1 MIKEY
6 LLKECNPI
14 SELLFSPLQLL
25 FMNIHV
31 LKFGGS
37 SMNDH
42 QTWKQVLDIIKRY
55 EYPVVIV
62 SATARTTRQ
71 LIEAAKLASLGN
83 LNMANKVADAIYKRH
98 QTIVDEFLKEHPHA
112 KTQLIKESCDNKL
125 NESINK
131 LKKLLEY
138 VEKKGALEDN
148 MKDAI
153 AAIGEQISS
162 YLLAQCGLALDM
174 LTHFINAKKLIKTDA
189 EYGNANPNRALIN
202 QKSGALETVMESGFT
217 PIIGGFYG
225 EAPDGTTT
233 TLGFEGSDYS
243 ASLIGGALH
252 AKSIEIWT
260 DVSGIYTSDPRF
272 ITDAK
277 PISNLSYFDAT
288 EMAYFGAKVLH
299 PSTLKPAQERN
310 IPVYV
315 KNMFQPDDPGT
326 KIVRESDHKHKV
338 LALSFKEQMVLLTIS
353 AYETVMGYS
362 FLTKVFGT
370 LEKLRLP
377 VDAVNTTEASVTI
390 ALSNTEKLDQLS
402 KELIEIGSV
411 TLEPD
416 KGLIS
421 LIGCSFVNMGELT
434 NEVFSSMASEEVYM
448 ITFTK
453 EKRILSFVVDEQ
465 NLVETAQKIH
475 SGLF

>member
-1 MIKEY
+1 
-6 LLKECNPI
+6 
-14 SELLFSPLQLL
+14 
-25 FMNIHV
+25 MNIHV
-31 LKFGGS
+31 LKFGGT

-42 QTWKQVLDIIKRY
+42 HTWKQVLDIISEY
-55 EYPVVIV
+55 EYPIVVV

-71 LIEAAKLASLGN
+71 LIEAGQLAADGDLEKALVIGESIKLRHLGI
-83 LNMANKVADAIYKRH
+83 LHA
-98 QTIVDEFLKEHPHA
+98 FLKENPHP
-112 KTQLIKESCDNKL
+112 KRPLIEESCEQKL
-125 NESINK
+125 DQKIG
-131 LKKLLEY
+131 LLFKLLTYTHKAGELTP
-138 VEKKGALEDN
+138 A

-153 AAIGEQISS
+153 ASIGEQISS
-162 YLLAQCGLALDM
+162 YLLAQCGLAVDH
-174 LTHFINAKKLIKTDA
+174 LTQFIDAKKIIKTDA
-189 EYGNANPNRALIN
+189 EYGHANPNRALIN
-202 QKSGALETVMESGFT
+202 QKAGSLETVLDSGFT

-252 AKSIEIWT
+252 AQAIEIWT

-272 ITDAK
+272 IDDAK
-277 PISNLSYFDAT
+277 PIQELSYFDAT

-310 IPVYV
+310 IPVFV
-315 KNMFQPDDPGT
+315 KNMFKPEDPGT
-326 KIVRESDHKHKV
+326 RIIRESDHAREV
-338 LALSFKEQMVLLTIS
+338 LALSFKEDMVLLTVS

-362 FLTKVFGT
+362 FLTKVFAA

-390 ALSNTEKLDQLS
+390 ALSNSEKLDQLS
-402 KELIEIGSV
+402 KELIEVGTV
-411 TLEPD
+411 TLEQQ

-421 LIGCSFVNMGELT
+421 LIGCTFSEMDKLT
-434 NEVFSSMASEEVYM
+434 KKVFDPLGSEDLDM

-453 EKRILSFVVDEQ
+453 EKRILSFVVYEEK
-465 NLVETAQKIH
+465 LVETAQAIH
-475 SGLF
+475 TELF

>member
-1 MIKEY
+1 
-6 LLKECNPI
+6 
-14 SELLFSPLQLL
+14 
-25 FMNIHV
+25 MNIHV
-31 LKFGGS
+31 LKFGGT

-42 QTWKQVLDIIKRY
+42 QTWKQVLDIIKKY

-62 SATARTTRQ
+62 SATSRTTRQ
-71 LIEAAKLASLGN
+71 LIESARLAAHGKLDEAT
-83 LNMANKVADAIYKRH
+83 AIADEIHGRH
-98 QTIVDEFLKEHPHA
+98 QSLVKIFLEEHPHP
-112 KTQLIKESCDNKL
+112 KNLLIEESCDKKL
-125 NESINK
+125 IELTNK

-138 VEKKGALEDN
+138 VSKKGRLEDG

-162 YLLAQCGLALDM
+162 FLLAQCGLAVDM
-174 LTHFINAKKLIKTDA
+174 LTHFIDAKKLIKTDA
-189 EYGNANPNRALIN
+189 EYGKANPNRGLIN
-202 QKSGALETVMESGFT
+202 QKSGALETVLDSGFT

-252 AKSIEIWT
+252 AQSIEIWT

-277 PISNLSYFDAT
+277 PITELSYFDAT

-310 IPVYV
+310 IPVLV
-315 KNMFQPDDPGT
+315 KNMFSPDDVGT
-326 KIVRESDHKHKV
+326 KIIRESDYNREV
-338 LALSFKEQMVLLTIS
+338 LAMSFKDDMVLLTVS

-362 FLTKVFGT
+362 FLTKVFAT

-390 ALSNTEKLDQLS
+390 ALSNSEKLDQLS
-402 KELIEIGSV
+402 KELIEVGTV
-411 TLEPD
+411 TLEQN

-421 LIGCSFVNMGELT
+421 LIGCRVSKMDELT
-434 NEVFSSMASEEVYM
+434 KKVFLAMGSEEIDM

-453 EKRILSFVVDEQ
+453 EKRILSFVVDEEQ
-465 NLVETAQKIH
+465 LVKTAQNIH
-475 SGLF
+475 SKLFE

>member
-1 MIKEY
+1 
-6 LLKECNPI
+6 
-14 SELLFSPLQLL
+14 
-25 FMNIHV
+25 MNIHV
-31 LKFGGS
+31 LKFGGT

-42 QTWKQVLDIIKRY
+42 QTWKQVLDIISKY

-71 LIEAAKLASLGN
+71 LIEAGQLAAKGN
-83 LNMANKVADAIYKRH
+83 LEKALVIGESIKLRH
-98 QTIVDEFLKEHPHA
+98 LGILHNFLRENPHP
-112 KTQLIKESCDNKL
+112 KQPLIEESCEHKL
-125 NESINK
+125 DQKIA
-131 LKKLLEY
+131 LLFKLLTYTHKVGELTP
-138 VEKKGALEDN
+138 A
-148 MKDAI
+148 MSDAI
-153 AAIGEQISS
+153 ASIGEQISS
-162 YLLAQCGLALDM
+162 YLLAQCGLAVNQ
-174 LTHFINAKKLIKTDA
+174 LTQFIDAKKIIKTDA
-189 EYGNANPNRALIN
+189 EYGKANPNLALIN
-202 QKSGALETVMESGFT
+202 QKAGSIETIMDSGFT

-225 EAPDGTTT
+225 EAPDKTTT

-252 AKSIEIWT
+252 AQAIEIWT
-260 DVSGIYTSDPRF
+260 DVSGVYTSDPRF

-277 PISNLSYFDAT
+277 PIPELSYFDAT

-315 KNMFQPDDPGT
+315 KNIFEPEAPGT
-326 KIVRESDHKHKV
+326 KIVRDSNYNRET
-338 LALSFKEQMVLLTIS
+338 LAMSIKNEMVLLTIS

-362 FLTKVFGT
+362 FLTKVFAA
-370 LEKLRLP
+370 LEKYRLP

-390 ALSNTEKLDQLS
+390 ALSDSYKLDQLS
-402 KELIEIGSV
+402 KDLIEVGTV
-411 TLEPD
+411 TLEPQ

-421 LIGCSFVNMGELT
+421 LIGCTVSNMDQLT
-434 NEVFSSMASEEVYM
+434 EKIFDSMNSEEVDM

-453 EKRILSFVVDEQ
+453 EKRILSFVVDEKQ
-465 NLVETAQKIH
+465 LIETAQKIH

>member
-1 MIKEY
+1 
-6 LLKECNPI
+6 
-14 SELLFSPLQLL
+14 
-25 FMNIHV
+25 MNIHV
-31 LKFGGS
+31 LKFGGT

-42 QTWKQVLDIIKRY
+42 QTWKQVLEIIKRY

-71 LIEAAKLASLGN
+71 LVEASKLAAMGN
-83 LNMANKVADAIYKRH
+83 LEKAHSIADEVHERH
-98 QTIVDEFLKEHPHA
+98 QKLVNDFLNENPHQ
-112 KTQLIKESCDNKL
+112 KMRLIKESCDKKV
-125 NESINK
+125 EEHISK

-138 VEKKGALEDN
+138 VYKQQDLADGML
-148 MKDAI
+148 DAI
-153 AAIGEQISS
+153 ASIGEQISS

-174 LTHFINAKKLIKTDA
+174 LTQFIDAKKIIKTDA
-189 EYGNANPNRALIN
+189 EYGKATPNRALIG
-202 QKSGALETVMESGFT
+202 QKSGSLETVLDSGFT

-243 ASLIGGALH
+243 ASLIGGAMH
-252 AKSIEIWT
+252 AQAIEIWT

-277 PISNLSYFDAT
+277 PIAELSYFDAT

-310 IPVYV
+310 IPVFV
-315 KNMFQPDDPGT
+315 KNMFKPNDSGT
-326 KIVRESDHKHKV
+326 KIIRESGQNRDV
-338 LALSFKEQMVLLTIS
+338 LAMSFKPEMVLLTVS

-362 FLTKVFGT
+362 FLTRVFAA
-370 LEKLRLP
+370 LERHRLP

-390 ALSNTEKLDQLS
+390 ALSDSIKLEKLS
-402 KELIEIGSV
+402 NELIEVGTI
-411 TLEPD
+411 TIEQH
-416 KGLIS
+416 KGLVS
-421 LIGCSFVNMGELT
+421 LIGIQL
-434 NEVFSSMASEEVYM
+434 SSMKDLNQQVFEVITKEEVDM

-453 EKRILSFVVDEQ
+453 EKRILSVVVAEERM
-465 NLVETAQKIH
+465 VETAQKIH
-475 SGLF
+475 SKLF

>member
-1 MIKEY
+1 
-6 LLKECNPI
+6 
-14 SELLFSPLQLL
+14 
-25 FMNIHV
+25 MNIHV
-31 LKFGGS
+31 LKFGGT

-42 QTWKQVLDIIKRY
+42 QTWTQVLEIIKRY

-71 LIEAAKLASLGN
+71 LIEAAKLAATEDLEN
-83 LNMANKVADAIYKRH
+83 ANSVADEIFDRH
-98 QTIVDEFLKEHPHA
+98 QKLVDEFLAEHPHA
-112 KTQLIKESCDNKL
+112 KNRLIKESCDKKL
-125 NESINK
+125 IEHINK

-138 VEKKGALEDN
+138 VSKKGALADN
-148 MKDAI
+148 MQDAI
-153 AAIGEQISS
+153 ASIGEQISS
-162 YLLAQCGLALDM
+162 YLLAQCGLAVDM
-174 LTHFINAKKLIKTDA
+174 LTHYIDAKKLIKTDA
-189 EYGNANPNRALIN
+189 EYGKANPNFGLIH
-202 QKSGALETVMESGFT
+202 QKSGALETVLDSGFT

-252 AKSIEIWT
+252 AQAIEIWT

-277 PISNLSYFDAT
+277 PVPELSYFDAT

-310 IPVYV
+310 IPVLV
-315 KNMFQPDDPGT
+315 KNMFSPDDAGT
-326 KIVRESDHKHKV
+326 KIIRESKHHREV
-338 LALSFKEQMVLLTIS
+338 LAMSFKDDVALLTVS

-362 FLTKVFGT
+362 FLTKVFAA

-390 ALSNTEKLDQLS
+390 ALSNSIKLDKLS
-402 KELIEIGSV
+402 KELIEVGTV
-411 TLEPD
+411 KLEQR
-416 KGLIS
+416 KALIS
-421 LIGCSFVNMGELT
+421 IIGCTFSNIDVLT
-434 NEVFSSMASEEVYM
+434 EQVFSSMDNEEIDM

-453 EKRILSFVVDEQ
+453 EKRILSFVVDQEIM
-465 NLVETAQKIH
+465 VSTAQKIH
-475 SGLF
+475 SNLFN